1 MESMMVKPVFLIL
14 LGCVL
19 QAQAASDSTFITFNG
34 TVLAN
39 TCTLSTGSRDQ
50 IMVLG
55 SIADRDIKGK
65 GTTGGEK
72 EVNMVLRDCGASATA
87 VVVSVQGEADNDD
100 ALAFRNALPES
111 EGGAAGVGLYF
122 YQTDGKTQFSPDGSV
137 TQISALTPSADNTLI
152 YKAAYAGTKDSVV
165 AGKFS
170 TVVNVNFEYQ

>member
-87 VVVSVQGEADNDD
+87 VVVSVQGRQITMTRWHSEMPFRRAKGSSRRW
-100 ALAFRNALPES
+100 ALFLSDRRENS
-111 EGGAAGVGLYF
+111 I
-122 YQTDGKTQFSPDGSV
+122 QS
-137 TQISALTPSADNTLI
+137 
-152 YKAAYAGTKDSVV
+152 
-165 AGKFS
+165 
-170 TVVNVNFEYQ
+170 

>member
-1 MESMMVKPVFLIL
+1 MEPIMIKPVFLIFL
-14 LGCVL
+14 ACAL
-19 QAQAASDSTFITFNG
+19 QAQAASESTVITFNG

-39 TCTLSTGSRDQ
+39 TCTLSTGSREQ

-65 GTTGGEK
+65 GTTGGE
-72 EVNMVLRDCGASATA
+72 
-87 VVVSVQGEADNDD
+87 NDD
-100 ALAFRNALPES
+100 SLAFRNSLPES

-137 TQISALTPSADNTLI
+137 TQISPLTPAADNILI
-152 YKAAYAGTKDSVV
+152 DKAAYAGTKDSVV

-170 TVVNVNFEYQ
+170 TVINMNFEYQ